1 MSEVLP
7 MNPKTHTSASGH
19 SASPCCWLYQHTWID
34 KVVSLVRGSLVRGSL
49 LSTFGSESFTT
60 TQVSIMCLDI
70 YKMHDFN
77 TQCVCKVCVKTWQ
90 NCYWDL
96 WDVEDRLTTLYLH
109 TPSSKLISVW
119 LMKTVSCTS
128 TSLPITYSAL
138 QLFLPKVENEFQRA
152 KDAQSWRYRWY

>member
-1 MSEVLP
+1 MTTCLRCYQWIPRLTLQQVDTVPVPAAGCTNTPGLTRLCQP
-7 MNPKTHTSASGH
+7 GKGQPAVNIWVWIIHNNTS
-19 SASPCCWLYQHTWID
+19 
-34 KVVSLVRGSLVRGSL
+34 V
-49 LSTFGSESFTT
+49 
-60 TQVSIMCLDI
+60 MCLDI

-138 QLFLPKVENEFQRA
+138 QLFLPKVENEFQGA